1 MGTIRIKE
9 PPKEMLD
16 MAMSRTG
23 IGRSSIGM
31 ENSIGEYFYINL
43 DKLIPFKNQARQ
55 SFDDDKIKGLAISIK
70 EYGIRQP
77 LTVVKS
83 VENEGKFE
91 IVSGECRVRAA
102 KLIGLDSV
110 PCIIIPDYS
119 KAESIAIIENIHR
132 SDLHPVEL
140 AKAYNSLLQ
149 KGSYSSGTEVA
160 ASLGVS
166 KSAFYEVLQ
175 ILKLPETVQQLLI
188 KNGIKSREKIR
199 LLLKSQTPL
208 ETLNNMINPKERSGY
223 CRSIL
228 RIGMEKGEFL
238 VQKDNLSKLGDF
250 DKKRLKE
257 ILNEIFENL

>member
-16 MAMSRTG
+16 MAMTKT
-23 IGRSSIGM
+23 GRSSIGM
-31 ENSIGEYFYINL
+31 ENSVGEYFYINL
-43 DKLIPFKNQARQ
+43 DRLIPFKNQARQ
-55 SFDDDKIKGLAISIK
+55 SFDKGKIEGLAISIK

-83 VENEGKFE
+83 IEHEGKFE

-110 PCIIIPDYS
+110 PCIIISDYS

-149 KGSYSSGTEVA
+149 NNSYSSGVEVA

-166 KSAFYEVLQ
+166 KSAFYEALQ
-175 ILKLPETVQQLLI
+175 ILKLPEVVQQSLI
-188 KNGIKSREKIR
+188 ENGIRSREKIR
-199 LLLKSQTPL
+199 LLLKSENPL
-208 ETLNNMINPKERSGY
+208 DTLNNMINPKPRSGY

-228 RIGMEKGEFL
+228 RIGFEKGEFL
-238 VQKDNLSKLGDF
+238 IQKDNLFNLKDA
-250 DKKRLKE
+250 DKNRLKI
-257 ILNEIFENL
+257 ILNELINNL